1 MIWNHV
7 TNDLSA
13 YVHGELTPDEARRIG
28 EHLVGCR
35 RCRRDYDEIRFGAEA
50 ARELKTVSAPD
61 SLWIEIESALA
72 AKPVERPMSGAGTFF
87 SIPAFRYSIAL
98 AGVIIVA
105 LIGFTLFRRETDRM
119 PDIGWEVTRI
129 DGAPA
134 IGSQRIASSGRLKP
148 GEWLTTDSSSSAQ
161 ISVGQIGEVKIDPN
175 SRVRLADAS
184 PGSHRL
190 AIEVGRMEAFIWAPP
205 RQFFVDTPS
214 AVAVDLGC
222 SYTLE
227 VDRRGAGKLKVT
239 LGWVAF
245 EWKGRESFVP
255 AGAVCLTRP
264 DSGPGTPFFDD
275 ASTIFIDELAE
286 FDAAQ
291 SDTEKMSA
299 LDALLPLARKRDGLT
314 LWHLLSRTAGDTRGR
329 VYDRLT
335 SLIPAPA
342 GVTRRGVID
351 GDRGMLD
358 SLWEPLEL
366 GDSSW
371 WRLWKAP
378 FPAPTARIETTTDN
392 N

>member
-7 TNDLSA
+7 TKDLSA

-35 RCRRDYDEIRFGAEA
+35 RCRHEYDEIRFGAEA
-50 ARELKTVSAPD
+50 VRELKIVSAPD
-61 SLWIEIESALA
+61 SIWTDLEAALDARPDKKSWASALF
-72 AKPVERPMSGAGTFF
+72 PL
-87 SIPAFRYSIAL
+87 PAFSYAL
-98 AGVIIVA
+98 AVLAIA
-105 LIGFTLFRRETDRM
+105 AAIGFAVYRQQTPPATDT
-119 PDIGWEVTRI
+119 GWEVTRI

-134 IGSQRIASSGRLKP
+134 IGDQRIASRGRLKP
-148 GEWLTTDSSSSAQ
+148 GEWLTTDSSSRAQ

-184 PGSHRL
+184 PGTHRL

-275 ASTIFIDELAE
+275 ASTVFIDTLAE
-286 FDAAQ
+286 FDAARN
-291 SDTEKMSA
+291 DTEKMSA

-314 LWHLLSRTAGDTRGR
+314 LWHLLSRTEGGARGR

>member
-7 TNDLSA
+7 TKYLSA
-13 YVHGELTPDEARRIG
+13 YVHGELSPDEARRIG

-35 RCRRDYDEIRFGAEA
+35 QCRREYDEIRFGAEA
-50 ARELKTVSAPD
+50 AREMKIVSAPD
-61 SLWIEIESALA
+61 SIWHEIEFALDR
-72 AKPVERPMSGAGTFF
+72 KPVKESKSWPGTLI
-87 SIPAFRYSIAL
+87 SIPAFRYSVAL
-98 AGVIIVA
+98 AGVALAA
-105 LIGFTLFRRETDRM
+105 LIAFSIFRREAI
-119 PDIGWEVTRI
+119 PGPGWEVTRI

-134 IGSQRIASSGRLKP
+134 IGDQRIASRGLLKP
-148 GEWLTTDSSSSAQ
+148 GEWLTTDGSSRAQ

-175 SRVRLADAS
+175 SRVRLADAT

-190 AIEVGRMEAFIWAPP
+190 AIEVGRIEAFIWAPP

-222 SYTLE
+222 SYTLD

-275 ASTIFIDELAE
+275 ASTVFIDELAK
-286 FDAAQ
+286 FDAARNEPER
-291 SDTEKMSA
+291 TSA

-314 LWHLLSRTAGDTRGR
+314 LWHLISRTEGDDRGR

-342 GVTRRGVID
+342 GVTRQGVID

-358 SLWEPLEL
+358 ALWEPLEL